1 MLNIKGYTGVLLLFK
16 YNHIARDTGSTLLM
30 QLWSILKVTL
40 CKTYWCPI
48 NAVKDTITNY
58 SVAMDTDANLPMDIS
73 LTLKAPITTEA
84 DYKFC
89 DIYPNYRQK

>member
-1 MLNIKGYTGVLLLFK
+1 
-16 YNHIARDTGSTLLM
+16 
-30 QLWSILKVTL
+30 
-40 CKTYWCPI
+40 
-48 NAVKDTITNY
+48 
-58 SVAMDTDANLPMDIS
+58 MDTDANLPMDIS